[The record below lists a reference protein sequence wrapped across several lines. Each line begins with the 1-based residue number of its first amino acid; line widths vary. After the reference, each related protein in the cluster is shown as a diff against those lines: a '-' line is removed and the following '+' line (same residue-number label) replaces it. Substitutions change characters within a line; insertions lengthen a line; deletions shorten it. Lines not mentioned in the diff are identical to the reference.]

1 MNRQIRLKS
10 RPAGM
15 PTPDNFEIVDVPMPS
30 LRDGDVLRRTTYLSL
45 DPYMRGRMSDAPSYA
60 ASVNLHDV
68 MCGHTVSEVVES
80 RSPDFRAGDV
90 VAGYDGWQRYAAS
103 NGKDLRQ
110 LDPKVVPVSTAI
122 GVLGM
127 PGATAYVGLF
137 DIGQPK
143 PGETVVVSA
152 ASGAVGS
159 IVGQLAK
166 IKECR
171 AVGIAGSPDKC
182 RYVVEELGFDACINY
197 KTDDLVPALRAAC
210 PNGAD
215 IYFENVGGRVFA
227 AMLQVINRGARIP
240 LCGMI
245 SEYNVTENPGGP
257 NLRPLLVHRAMIKG
271 FIVSDH
277 YDRFPAFLKEVT
289 PLVREG
295 RIKYREDI
303 IEGLEAAPSALIGL
317 FEGKNFGKMLVRV
330 AQDSTLA

>member
-1 MNRQIRLKS
+1 MNRQIRLNS

-15 PTPDNFEIVDVPMPS
+15 PTPANFEIVDASMPA
-30 LRDGDVLRRTTYLSL
+30 LKDGDVLRRTTYLSL
-45 DPYMRGRMSDAPSYA
+45 DPYMRGRMGEGPSYA
-60 ASVNLHDV
+60 PSVNLHDV

-80 RSPDFRAGDV
+80 RNPDFRAGDV
-90 VAGYDGWQRYAAS
+90 VAGYDGWQQYAAS
-103 NGKDLRQ
+103 NGKDLRK
-110 LDPKVVPVSTAI
+110 LDPKFVPASTALS
-122 GVLGM
+122 VLGM

-182 RYVVEELGFDACINY
+182 RYVVDELGFDACINY
-197 KTDDLVPALRAAC
+197 KTDDLVPALSAAC

-215 IYFENVGGRVFA
+215 IYFENVGGKVFA
-227 AMLQVINRGARIP
+227 AVLHVINRGARIP

-245 SEYNVTENPGGP
+245 SEYNATADSGGP
-257 NLRPLLVHRAMIKG
+257 SLRPLLVQRAMING

-277 YDRFPAFLKEVT
+277 FDRFPAFLKEVT
-289 PLVREG
+289 PLVRAG

-303 IEGLEAAPSALIGL
+303 VDGLEAAPAALIGL

-330 AQDSTLA
+330 APDPTKR